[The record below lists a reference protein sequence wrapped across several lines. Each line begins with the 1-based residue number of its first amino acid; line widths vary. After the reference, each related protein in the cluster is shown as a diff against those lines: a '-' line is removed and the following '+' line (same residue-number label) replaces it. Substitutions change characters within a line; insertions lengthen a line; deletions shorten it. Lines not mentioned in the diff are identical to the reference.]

1 MKADHQTYARASSTA
16 LLGLA
21 LQIVMGLGLAIYAII
36 TKDKSAFTGALLVL
50 MGSVVWLVLAVL
62 FDQHRRERLEALEAE
77 QLSDAAAGSGRS
89 ASVFGEA
96 ASELRVAAK
105 RLSWMHAVLVPTISL
120 IWALGLGGL
129 GAWRFMAERKLVD
142 SAPAGED
149 HLGWALGIGLAAALI
164 GFLFARYVAGMAKV
178 SAWANLRGGAGQAVA
193 AALVG
198 GALVVGHLADY
209 LGFDLILRYLHVIF
223 PAAMILLAVEVVL
236 NFLLGVYRPRIPG
249 ETPRPAMDSRVLSF
263 VAAPDKVAE
272 SIGGA
277 LNYQFGFNV
286 TDSWFYQLVSRW
298 LASLVAVGVVVVWL
312 MTTLAVVQP
321 NEQGVILRF
330 GRVVSQEALKPGLYV
345 KFPWPIDVMEKVDAT
360 TVRPLQLANETP
372 KIEKSIL
379 WTNDHGVTEIY
390 FPVQPSERPSAGGS
404 GSGGGA
410 SQVTNLELVSVEVP
424 LYYVV
429 DDYAKFRNL
438 VTPESRDQFLRSV
451 GRRELLSVLSSET
464 TDRVLG
470 SGRRE
475 ISERLARRINDRLSA
490 MNDGQGAGVR
500 VIYVSLVG
508 SHPPKDT
515 AEMFESVVQRER
527 TSATDVE
534 QAMSDAE
541 SELIKVAGSRE
552 RARRIVEIIDQIDRK
567 RSAADGGDSVSAEI
581 EDLERQ
587 AAELIAGSSGEAADL
602 LIKAQA
608 DRWVTHMGERTR
620 AQRHASQLFAYR
632 ASPRVYMTRRYF
644 DTLREVMA
652 QARVYVV
659 VDDGDRLEVRMNLED
674 SNLGSQLFDAPRPL
688 GQDK

>member
-21 LQIVMGLGLAIYAII
+21 LQIVMGLGLVIYAII
-36 TKDKSAFTGALLVL
+36 AKDRSAFSGSLLVL
-50 MGSVVWLVLAVL
+50 MGSAVWLVLAVL
-62 FDQHRRERLEALEAE
+62 FDQHRRERIEALEAE

-105 RLSWMHAVLVPTISL
+105 RLSWMHSVLVPTLSL
-120 IWALGLGGL
+120 IWALALGGL
-129 GAWRFMAERKLVD
+129 GAWRFVAERKMVSQD
-142 SAPAGED
+142 PGDE
-149 HLGWALGIGLAAALI
+149 HLGWALGVGLAVALI

-178 SAWANLRGGAGQAVA
+178 GAWANLRGGAGQAVA

-198 GALVVGHLADY
+198 GAMVIGHLADY
-209 LGFDLILRYLHVIF
+209 LGFDLILRYLHVVF
-223 PAAMILLAVEVVL
+223 PVAMMLLSAEVIL
-236 NFLLGVYRPRIPG
+236 NFLLGVYRPRTAG

-312 MTTLAVVQP
+312 MTSLAVVQP

-330 GRVVSQEALKPGLYV
+330 GRIVSEEALRPGLYV
-345 KFPWPIDVMEKVDAT
+345 KFPWPIDVVEKVDAT
-360 TVRPLQLANETP
+360 TIRPLQLANETP
-372 KIEKSIL
+372 KVERSIL
-379 WTNDHGVTEIY
+379 WTNDHGVTETY
-390 FPVQPSERPSAGGS
+390 FPVQPSDRSTT
-404 GSGGGA
+404 GA
-410 SQVTNLELVSVEVP
+410 SRDASAVNDLELVSVEVP

-429 DDYAKFRNL
+429 EDYAKFRNL
-438 VTPESRDQFLRSV
+438 TTPESRDQFLRSI

-470 SGRRE
+470 VGRQE
-475 ISERLARRINDRLSA
+475 ISARLAGRINERLASLNGGD
-490 MNDGQGAGVR
+490 GAGVR
-500 VIYVSLVG
+500 VVFVSLVG
-508 SHPPKDT
+508 AHPPRDT
-515 AEMFESVVQRER
+515 AEMFESVVQRVR

-534 QAMSDAE
+534 QARADAE
-541 SELIKVAGSRE
+541 AELIKVAGSRE
-552 RARRIVEIIDQIDRK
+552 RARSIVQLIDRIDST
-567 RSAADGGDSVSAEI
+567 RTTGAVDGPGSAEI
-581 EDLERQ
+581 DSLERQ
-587 AAELIAGSSGEAADL
+587 ASELIAGASGEAADL

-620 AQRHASQLFAYR
+620 AQRHGSQLAAYR
-632 ASPRVYMTRRYF
+632 SSPMVYKSRKYF
-644 DTLREVMA
+644 ETLREVMA

-659 VDDGDRLEVRMNLED
+659 VDDGERLEMRLNLED
-674 SNLGSQLFDAPRPL
+674 SNLGSQLFDAPRQL